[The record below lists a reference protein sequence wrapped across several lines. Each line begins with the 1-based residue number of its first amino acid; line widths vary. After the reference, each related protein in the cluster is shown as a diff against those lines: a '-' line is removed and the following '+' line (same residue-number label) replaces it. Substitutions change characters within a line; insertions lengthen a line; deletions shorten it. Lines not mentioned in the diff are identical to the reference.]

1 MELKGGFVSNEK
13 HKNLNRYFR
22 DRRGIVVK
30 VIEWD
35 PYQKRVIFMW
45 GDYPHRCFVPL
56 WLFQRDYTEVKD

>member
-1 MELKGGFVSNEK
+1 
-13 HKNLNRYFR
+13 KNLNRYFR

-56 WLFQRDYTEVKD
+56 WLFQRDYTEVED